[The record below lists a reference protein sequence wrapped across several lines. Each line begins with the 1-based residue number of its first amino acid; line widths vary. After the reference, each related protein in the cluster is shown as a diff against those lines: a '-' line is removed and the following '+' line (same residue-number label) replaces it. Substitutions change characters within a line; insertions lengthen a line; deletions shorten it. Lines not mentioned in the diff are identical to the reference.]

1 MNTMN
6 IIEINDENL
15 EEIIQN
21 NTKVML
27 DCYAPWCGP
36 CKMLSPVFEEL
47 STEENQVQFCKIN
60 IDENPYV
67 SERFDVMSIPT
78 VLFFENGK
86 LKNRQS
92 GMKTK
97 EELKQLF

>member
-15 EEIIQN
+15 EEIIHN

-36 CKMLSPVFEEL
+36 CKMLSPVFEEF
-47 STEENQVQFCKIN
+47 SAEENKVQFCKIN
-60 IDENPYV
+60 IDENPDV

-97 EELKQLF
+97 EELKRLL

>member
-1 MNTMN
+1 MNVT
-6 IIEINDENL
+6 EINDENL
-15 EEIIQN
+15 EETIRSN
-21 NTKVML
+21 RKVVL

-47 STEENQVQFCKIN
+47 SNEEKQIKFCKIN
-60 IDENPYV
+60 TDENPDV

-86 LKNRQS
+86 LKNRES
-92 GMKTK
+92 GFKTK
-97 EELKQLF
+97 DELKKLF